1 MSQQNNT
8 EITLEVGEAEF
19 TFNLTPADVTKYFN
33 ALTQTNKVAPGN
45 NLLMTTVKQEEK
57 ATLKPLLGN
66 PVMVMQIAG
75 ALLEEYAPN
84 VEVIVKKRS
93 STLSA

>member
-1 MSQQNNT
+1 MSQQNT
-8 EITLEVGEAEF
+8 EITLEVGENEF

-45 NLLMTTVKQEEK
+45 NLLMTTVLQDQK
-57 ATLKPLLGN
+57 TVLKPLLGN
-66 PVMVMQIAG
+66 PVMVMQLAG

-93 STLSA
+93 STRNA

>member
-1 MSQQNNT
+1 MSQQNT
-8 EITLEVGEAEF
+8 EITLEVGENEF

-45 NLLMTTVKQEEK
+45 NLLMTTVLQDQK
-57 ATLKPLLGN
+57 TVLKPLLGN
-66 PVMVMQIAG
+66 PVMVMQLAG

>member
-1 MSQQNNT
+1 MSQQNT
-8 EITLEVGEAEF
+8 EITLEVGENEF

-45 NLLMTTVKQEEK
+45 NLLMNTVLQDQK
-57 ATLKPLLGN
+57 TVLKPLLAN
-66 PVMVMQIAG
+66 PVMVMQLAG

>member
-1 MSQQNNT
+1 MSQQNT
-8 EITLEVGEAEF
+8 EITLEVGEQEF
-19 TFNLTPADVTKYFN
+19 TFTLTPPDVTKYFN

-45 NLLMTTVKQEEK
+45 NLLMTTVKQEER

-66 PVMVMQIAG
+66 PVMVMQLAG
-75 ALLEEYAPN
+75 TLLEEYAPD

-93 STLSA
+93 ATLSA

>member
-1 MSQQNNT
+1 MNEQNK
-8 EITLEVGEAEF
+8 EITLEVGENEF

-45 NLLMTTVKQEEK
+45 NLLMNTVKQEEK
-57 ATLKPLLGN
+57 ATLKPILAN
-66 PVMVMQIAG
+66 PVMVMQLAG

-93 STLSA
+93 NTLIA

>member
-1 MSQQNNT
+1 MSQQNT
-8 EITLEVGEAEF
+8 EITLEVGENEF

-33 ALTQTNKVAPGN
+33 ALNQTNKVAPGN
-45 NLLMTTVKQEEK
+45 NLLMTTVLQDQK
-57 ATLKPLLGN
+57 TVLKPLLAN
-66 PVMVMQIAG
+66 PVMVMQLAG

>member
-1 MSQQNNT
+1 MNEQNK
-8 EITLEVGEAEF
+8 EITLEVGENEF

-45 NLLMTTVKQEEK
+45 NLLMNTVKQEEK
-57 ATLKPLLGN
+57 ATLKPILAN

-84 VEVIVKKRS
+84 VEVIVKKPS
-93 STLSA
+93 NTLIA

>member
-1 MSQQNNT
+1 MNEQNAA
-8 EITLEVGEAEF
+8 ITLEVGEQEF

-33 ALTQTNKVAPGN
+33 ALTQTNKVAPGH
-45 NLLMTTVKQEEK
+45 NLLMTTVLQEQK

-75 ALLEEYAPN
+75 ALLDEYAPN

>member
-1 MSQQNNT
+1 MTDSNT
-8 EITLEVGEAEF
+8 DITLDIGEQEF
-19 TFNLTPADVTKYFN
+19 TFHLTPQDVTKYFN

-45 NLLMTTVKQEEK
+45 NLLMTTVAQEQR

-66 PVMVMQIAG
+66 PVMVMQLAG
-75 ALLEEYAPN
+75 TLLDEYGPD

>member
-1 MSQQNNT
+1 MNEQNP
-8 EITLEVGEAEF
+8 EITLEVGEQEF
-19 TFNLTPADVTKYFN
+19 TFNLTPQDVTKYFN

-45 NLLMTTVKQEEK
+45 NLLMTTVKQEQR

-66 PVMVMQIAG
+66 PVMVMQLAG
-75 ALLEEYAPN
+75 TLLEEYAPN

>member
-1 MSQQNNT
+1 MSQQSN
-8 EITLEVGEAEF
+8 EITLEIGDQEF

-45 NLLMTTVKQEEK
+45 NLLMTTVLQEQK
-57 ATLKPLLGN
+57 AVLKPLLAN
-66 PVMVMQIAG
+66 PVMVMQLAG

>member
-1 MSQQNNT
+1 MNEQNA
-8 EITLEVGEAEF
+8 EITLEVGENEF
-19 TFNLTPADVTKYFN
+19 TFSLTPADVTKYFN
-33 ALTQTNKVAPGN
+33 ALTQTNKVSPGH
-45 NLLMTTVKQEEK
+45 NLLMNTVKQEEK
-57 ATLKPLLGN
+57 ATLKPLLAN
-66 PVMVMQIAG
+66 PVMVMQLAG